1 MREGPR
7 LPEFCLTLL
16 PDCDLIWLV
25 TVPRPFL
32 VTLVLLLTTP
42 EELD

>member
-1 MREGPR
+1 MKISKELAKGS
-7 LPEFCLTLL
+7 TGL

-32 VTLVLLLTTP
+32 VTLVLLLTAP